1 MTSFGVVGVMMT
13 FALAADA
20 AGEGIS
26 LTEKPGHT
34 TVASVVV
41 NAPPAQVYAAATDYA
56 RWPQLLHDIKWTKLE
71 GGGPNDARV
80 RFRSTTLEHEIAVK
94 FDNVPGRSIRF
105 RGVDAPPGA
114 RATGDYEL
122 VPIDGGAHTRI
133 DATLYLDVVGA
144 PGLFVRDSTTR
155 RMRQNKLRA
164 DLGDVAA
171 RFANTAASAATAPAH
186 Q

>member
-1 MTSFGVVGVMMT
+1 MS
-13 FALAADA
+13 FALVADA
-20 AGEGIS
+20 AGEGVS
-26 LTEKPGHT
+26 LSEKPGHT
-34 TVASVVV
+34 TVASVIV

-56 RWPQLLHDIKWTKLE
+56 RWPQILHDIQWAKIQ
-71 GGGPNDARV
+71 GGGPRDAKV
-80 RFRSTTLEHEIAVK
+80 RFRSTTLEHEIAVQ
-94 FDNVPGRSIRF
+94 FDNVPDRSIRF
-105 RGVDAPPGA
+105 KGVDGPPGA

-122 VPIDGGAHTRI
+122 VPIDSGTRTRI

-144 PGLFVRDSTTR
+144 PGLFVRDSTTK

-171 RFANTAASAATAPAH
+171 RFATAGGSAATAPAH